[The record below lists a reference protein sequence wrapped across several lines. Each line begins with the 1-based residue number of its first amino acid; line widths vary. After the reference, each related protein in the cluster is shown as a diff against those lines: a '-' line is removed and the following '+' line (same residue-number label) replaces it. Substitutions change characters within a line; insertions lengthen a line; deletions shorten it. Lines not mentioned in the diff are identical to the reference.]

1 MKTLE
6 FDELNKVQVND
17 VFIVEEDPVD
27 GFIGYSIFIIAEGNL
42 YVLGE
47 RAQFAKEAD
56 AFITAKELNLK
67 VDQ

>member
-17 VFIVEEDPVD
+17 VFIVEEEPVD
-27 GFIGYSIFIIAEGNL
+27 GFVGYSIFIIADGEL

-47 RAQFAKEAD
+47 RAQFLSEVD
-56 AFITAKELNLK
+56 AIKTAQELGIE
-67 VDQ
+67 VW